1 MFELYTKND
10 EDFYIA
16 ENLFEGENLKEYL
29 LYDRI
34 GNFAGKL
41 LIKNSQIDSLIEES
55 PYLNLINFFKEKNL
69 KLKSFNEYNFDL
81 QSYYRSFEE
90 LIIDSIKN
98 NKTITIATEEND
110 LETGIPSG
118 LLENY
123 LTLIKIDENDGLFL
137 GIVKRDINKIL
148 YIEHDSPMDCFL
160 GDYFHEK
167 NYLK

>member
-1 MFELYTKND
+1 M
-10 EDFYIA
+10 
-16 ENLFEGENLKEYL
+16 
-29 LYDRI
+29 
-34 GNFAGKL
+34 
-41 LIKNSQIDSLIEES
+41 
-55 PYLNLINFFKEKNL
+55 
-69 KLKSFNEYNFDL
+69 

-148 YIEHDSPMDCFL
+148 YIEHDSPMDYFL

>member
-29 LYDRI
+29 LYDKI

-110 LETGIPSG
+110 LETRIPSG

-148 YIEHDSPMDCFL
+148 YIEHDSPTDRFL